1 MEDFNLLAPLLLAI
15 VGLLA
20 GAILKSILKRTG
32 FPYTVGLFVF
42 GLLIGL
48 LNRFHY
54 FDFMPRVENAVATVA
69 DTNPDFI
76 LYVFLPILIFDAAYE
91 MNMHIFKKTLA
102 NSTLLAVPGLVVC
115 MLAYSRPHDWH
126 QPVCSRVHLVD
137 MAVGS
142 HVRRPHQ
149 CNRPGSRRSFIART
163 GYQQTLLHFSRRRVF
178 AQRWNR
184 HRMFHAVF
192 RSLYA

>member
-115 MLAYSRPHDWH
+115 MLLTAALMIGIS
-126 QPVCSRVHLVD
+126 L
-137 MAVGS
+137 
-142 HVRRPHQ
+142 
-149 CNRPGSRRSFIART
+149 
-163 GYQQTLLHFSRRRVF
+163 F
-178 AQRWNR
+178 APEYT
-184 HRMFHAVF
+184 
-192 RSLYA
+192 S

>member
-15 VGLLA
+15 VGLLV
-20 GAILKSILKRTG
+20 GAILKSILRRTG

-76 LYVFLPILIFDAAYE
+76 LYVPPHFDIRRGIRNEHAHLQKNISQFHPTGCPWISRLYA
-91 MNMHIFKKTLA
+91 
-102 NSTLLAVPGLVVC
+102 
-115 MLAYSRPHDWH
+115 AYSRPHDWH
-126 QPVCSRVHLVD
+126 QPVCSGIRLMD
-137 MAVGS
+137 MAIGS
-142 HVRRPHQ
+142 HVRCPHQ
-149 CNRPGSRRSFIART
+149 RDRPGSRRRFIART
-163 GYQQTLLHFSRRRVF
+163 GYQQTFFHFSRRRVF

-184 HRMFHAVF
+184 HSMFHAVF

>member
-15 VGLLA
+15 VGLLV

-48 LNRFHY
+48 FNRFHY

-91 MNMHIFKKTLA
+91 MNMHIFKKHWPIPPYWL
-102 NSTLLAVPGLVVC
+102 SP
-115 MLAYSRPHDWH
+115 D
-126 QPVCSRVHLVD
+126 
-137 MAVGS
+137 
-142 HVRRPHQ
+142 
-149 CNRPGSRRSFIART
+149 
-163 GYQQTLLHFSRRRVF
+163 
-178 AQRWNR
+178 
-184 HRMFHAVF
+184 
-192 RSLYA
+192 

>member
-15 VGLLA
+15 VGLLV

-69 DTNPDFI
+69 DTNPDFK
-76 LYVFLPILIFDAAYE
+76 L
-91 MNMHIFKKTLA
+91 
-102 NSTLLAVPGLVVC
+102 
-115 MLAYSRPHDWH
+115 
-126 QPVCSRVHLVD
+126 
-137 MAVGS
+137 
-142 HVRRPHQ
+142 
-149 CNRPGSRRSFIART
+149 
-163 GYQQTLLHFSRRRVF
+163 
-178 AQRWNR
+178 
-184 HRMFHAVF
+184 
-192 RSLYA
+192 